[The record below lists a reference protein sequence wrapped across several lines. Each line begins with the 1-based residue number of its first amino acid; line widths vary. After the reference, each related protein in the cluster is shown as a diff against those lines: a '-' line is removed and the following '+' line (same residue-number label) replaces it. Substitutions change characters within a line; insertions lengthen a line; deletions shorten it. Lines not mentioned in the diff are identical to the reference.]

1 MKRDIGEEL
10 LRTWL
15 ELAAAIWSR
24 QMVSGMT
31 YNEAVVSNLLLHQQQ
46 ENPKTPLTATEL
58 CEKTNIRKSQ
68 MNLLLGSL
76 EKQGYLRRCRSEK
89 DRRRVELYLTETGKT
104 AYLAS
109 HQQGRAL
116 IDAIMAQLGEEN
128 TRALTAQLEQV
139 NGIIQREL
147 HQRQKKGTI

>member
-1 MKRDIGEEL
+1 MERDTGEEL

-15 ELAAAIWSR
+15 ELAATIWSR

-46 ENPKTPLTATEL
+46 ECPETPMTATEL

-76 EKQGYLRRCRSEK
+76 EKQGYLRRCRSAQ
-89 DRRRVELYLTETGKT
+89 DRRRVDLYLTETGKT
-104 AYLAS
+104 AYLSS
-109 HQQGRAL
+109 HRQGRAL
-116 IDAIMAQLGEEN
+116 IDAVMAQLGEEN

-139 NGIIQREL
+139 NGIIQQEL
-147 HQRQKKGTI
+147 HQRQKKGTV

>member
-1 MKRDIGEEL
+1 MKRDVGEEL

-46 ENPKTPLTATEL
+46 ESPETPLTATEL

-76 EKQGYLRRCRSEK
+76 EKQGYLRRCRSE

-147 HQRQKKGTI
+147 HQRKKKGTI

>member
-46 ENPKTPLTATEL
+46 ESPETPLTATEL

-89 DRRRVELYLTETGKT
+89 VYVLSKDEATQKYRFELVEMDEKT
-104 AYLAS
+104 
-109 HQQGRAL
+109 
-116 IDAIMAQLGEEN
+116 N
-128 TRALTAQLEQV
+128 F
-139 NGIIQREL
+139 
-147 HQRQKKGTI
+147 

>member
-1 MKRDIGEEL
+1 M
-10 LRTWL
+10 
-15 ELAAAIWSR
+15 
-24 QMVSGMT
+24 
-31 YNEAVVSNLLLHQQQ
+31 
-46 ENPKTPLTATEL
+46 
-58 CEKTNIRKSQ
+58 
-68 MNLLLGSL
+68 
-76 EKQGYLRRCRSEK
+76 
-89 DRRRVELYLTETGKT
+89 TETGKT

-147 HQRQKKGTI
+147 HQRKKKGTI